1 MRLLHTSD
9 WHLGAMDNNI
19 SLKDDQIFFID
30 RICGIIEDENIDVV
44 MIAGDVFDR
53 SVASAEA
60 IKLYDYAMTKI
71 CRLNIKV
78 LEIAGNHDSAERLSN
93 LRELL
98 KNSGLYVAGALEK
111 DISVVEFE
119 DVQIFMLPWI
129 TKEKVKSIYPDRSD
143 DIKSLEDA
151 YNVVTSEM
159 RALFK
164 DGKKHIIIAHA
175 FITDSETS
183 VSDRAAEI
191 GFASQVGAGVFDG
204 FDYVALGHIH
214 KPQQVNDTVRYCGT
228 PMPYSFGKEEKQD
241 KGVTIIDTDT
251 MDIRHIS
258 LPLLHKRTTIEDDLE
273 EIRHPKC
280 SAEEREGFVR
290 LIVKDAYVG
299 ASILNELRNIYPNLI
314 EVSGKNYEGEETSIT
329 LTMDELEK
337 MENDPVEIFRHFYKD
352 QISDDVDEHLVEL
365 FKSAVETVGEDQ
377 L

>member
-1 MRLLHTSD
+1 MKLLHTSD

-19 SLKDDQIFFID
+19 SLKDDQVFFID
-30 RICGIIEDENIDVV
+30 KICEIIEEEKIDAV

-60 IKLYDYAMTKI
+60 IKLYDYAITKI
-71 CRLNIKV
+71 CRLNTKV

-93 LRELL
+93 LHELL
-98 KNSGLYVAGALEK
+98 ESAGLYVAGALEK
-111 DISVVEFE
+111 EVSVVEFD

-129 TKEKVKSIYPDRSD
+129 TKEKVKSIYPDKAD

-159 RALFK
+159 RSRFK
-164 DGKKHIIIAHA
+164 DGKRHIIIAHA

-191 GFASQVGAGVFDG
+191 GFATQVGSSVFDG

-214 KPQQVNDTVRYCGT
+214 KPQDVTDKIRYCGT

-258 LPLLHKRTTIEDDLE
+258 LPLLHKRTTIEDDLDA
-273 EIRHPKC
+273 IRHPKC
-280 SAEEREGFVR
+280 SGEEREGFVR
-290 LIVKDAYVG
+290 LIVKDSYIG

-329 LTMDELEK
+329 LTMDDLEK
-337 MENDPVEIFRHFYKD
+337 MENDPIEIFRHFCKD
-352 QISDDVDEHLVEL
+352 QIQDEVDEHIVDL
-365 FKSAVETVGEDQ
+365 FKKAVETVGEE
-377 L
+377 